1 MADPFAAVN
10 NAMILG
16 SMYGPNQYSQFQG
29 RIPFPGYVG
38 TPTDALGRPIQ
49 QTPGTTLNSTPAA
62 LPAAAAAPP
71 ATGAPDYSTSNP
83 AYANYLKGHP
93 AGSQMTAGG
102 QIPSGGS
109 SAAPTNVP
117 ATMMPGIYGQSP
129 AAAPQ
134 SPGAAPGSLN
144 NALAALSNPGPVTT
158 PGATVPE
165 SSVGSQPSVLQQFL
179 ANKQGGTGAGNYS
192 NAGFFDTLNALG
204 KA

>member
-16 SMYGPNQYSQFQG
+16 GMYGPNQYSQFQG
-29 RIPFPGYVG
+29 RMPFPGYVG

-49 QTPGTTLNSTPAA
+49 MPQQTPGTTLNSTPVAA
-62 LPAAAAAPP
+62 PAAA
-71 ATGAPDYSTSNP
+71 APDYSTSNP

-117 ATMMPGIYGQSP
+117 PTMMPGVYGQSP

-134 SPGAAPGSLN
+134 SPGAVPGSLN
-144 NALAALSNPGPVTT
+144 TALAALGNPGPVTT
-158 PGATVPE
+158 PGATVPQ
-165 SSVGSQPSVLQQFL
+165 STVGSQPSVLQQFL

-192 NAGFFDTLNALG
+192 NQGFFDTLNALG

>member
-16 SMYGPNQYSQFQG
+16 GMYGPNQYSQFQG
-29 RIPFPGYVG
+29 RMPFPGYVG

-49 QTPGTTLNSTPAA
+49 MPQQTPGTTLNSTPAA
-62 LPAAAAAPP
+62 AAAPP
-71 ATGAPDYSTSNP
+71 SGATDYSTSNP

-117 ATMMPGIYGQSP
+117 PTMMPGVYGQQSP
-129 AAAPQ
+129 TAAPQ
-134 SPGAAPGSLN
+134 SSGVAPGSLN

-158 PGATVPE
+158 PGATVPQ
-165 SSVGSQPSVLQQFL
+165 STVGSQPSVLQQFL

-192 NAGFFDTLNALG
+192 NQGFFDTLNALG